1 MEQKIIDAFKL
12 KFGQLNMSAT
22 RVAGYAKKLA
32 AKITDETTIESE
44 LDGLN
49 EIVDFADVAKQDD
62 RIRTLENKK
71 PEPAPAPAPTL
82 GLDNSVAETLAALK
96 AELDAMKSGKTVES
110 RKAVLEAELKDA
122 PEAVRVF
129 ALAGISDSMTDE
141 QFEAHKTTAT
151 ATATAVQEQLKTA
164 GLGKDAPFASS
175 GGAGSKKPNKEQV
188 DSVIKGIL

>member
-1 MEQKIIDAFKL
+1 MEQKIIEAFKL
-12 KFGQLNMSAT
+12 KFGQLNMSAA

-71 PEPAPAPAPTL
+71 PEPAPAPTPAP
-82 GLDNSVAETLAALK
+82 DNSVAETLAALK

-110 RKAVLEAELKDA
+110 RKALLEAELKDA
-122 PEAVRVF
+122 PEAVKAF
-129 ALAGISDSMTDE
+129 ALAGISESMTDE

-175 GGAGSKKPNKEQV
+175 GGSGKKPNKEQV